1 MSIIIAEPER
11 VVSLEESLEGLS
23 RGKKSGWG
31 GCDWVGCPNLA
42 SGPIGAFTVLR
53 RAGTVA
59 KPGAGRPVPAAF
71 GQQLGPG
78 FV

>member
-1 MSIIIAEPER
+1 M
-11 VVSLEESLEGLS
+11 VSLEEGVEGLS

-31 GCDWVGCPNLA
+31 LCDWVGGPNLA
-42 SGPIGAFTVLR
+42 SGPIGAFTILC
-53 RAGTVA
+53 RAGTVP
-59 KPGAGRPVPAAF
+59 KPGAGRPMSTAF